1 MSEPEDTLFTRRG
14 AVTAVAKECRISTA
28 AVSQWRKTG
37 IPTKRLP
44 VVIRVLTEKFGA
56 RQEQAA

>member
-14 AVTAVAKECRISTA
+14 AVTAVARECRISTA

-37 IPTKRLP
+37 IPPKRLP
-44 VVIRVLTEKFGA
+44 VVMRVLEEKFGP
-56 RQEQAA
+56 QKEQAA